1 MACRR
6 SGFGLMVAGAIVTLV
21 GLAVVLMHTFAIPRE
36 WTTVIVGV
44 ALLGAGVARAALRR
58 WHPGAGAA

>member
-21 GLAVVLMHTFAIPRE
+21 GLAAVLMHTFAIPRE

-58 WHPGAGAA
+58 WRPGAGAA